1 MTVSARA
8 VALDGVTSPV
18 AALALASLGWLTVA
32 VTSEPVAPTVPWI
45 HGGHPPT
52 IPITYRVA
60 VSSAIVGVRYD
71 RVTVT
76 TATVAGLT
84 GPPPSVSR
92 STVTVA
98 TGDPVPTRRPWWR
111 G

>member
-18 AALALASLGWLTVA
+18 VALALASLGWLTVE
-32 VTSEPVAPTVPWI
+32 VVPEPVAPTVPWV
-45 HGGHPPT
+45 HRGHPPT
-52 IPITYRVA
+52 IPISYRVA
-60 VSSAIVGVRYD
+60 VSSAVVDVRFA
-71 RVTVT
+71 RVPVS
-76 TATVAGLT
+76 TAVVAGVT

-98 TGDPVPTRRPWWR
+98 TGDPVPTRRPRWR